1 VTLASYFTST
11 TSALSTM
18 GIQEATPLV
27 INAAAAAEAET
38 QEEQVSRIAAA
49 IARAKSALEEVKL
62 RVGDYDKQYK
72 ASETASAYF
81 ATPIEKAQT
90 AFDELQATASKL
102 KDKTVEIPTKA
113 LARTLAAANS
123 ALEQIS
129 ETATKYDEKF
139 QLSSTVQKA
148 VSIPREKCTSALVEA
163 SNLAA
168 SVSASANATLQGV
181 NHGITSRVQ
190 ALALGGAGLI
200 FSYAAA
206 LDGRFAVENKAVTAG
221 TAALGKAQE
230 LDERYSVKERASV
243 LATTG
248 LEKAQGLDSR
258 FAGGRVTPLVQ
269 QAWETG
275 LALATDGLTFVQ
287 SGYESAK
294 QERQPKVEDAAPKEE
309 NDTSGGCEAAAQP
322 AAAPEP
328 EVVEAK

>member
-1 VTLASYFTST
+1 
-11 TSALSTM
+11 M

-27 INAAAAAEAET
+27 IIAADGGEAET
-38 QEEQVSRIAAA
+38 QDEQVSRIAAA
-49 IARAKSALEEVKL
+49 VARAKGALEEVKSK
-62 RVGDYDKQYK
+62 VGDYDKQYK

-81 ATPIEKAQT
+81 AAPIEKAQA
-90 AFDELQATASKL
+90 AFDELQAMASTL

-113 LARTLAAANS
+113 LARTLTAANS

-163 SNLAA
+163 SNLVA

-243 LATTG
+243 LASTG

-269 QAWETG
+269 KAWESG
-275 LALATDGLTFVQ
+275 LAMATDGLTFVQ
-287 SGYESAK
+287 SGYEMAK
-294 QERQPKVEDAAPKEE
+294 QERQASVEDAAPKEE
-309 NDTSGGCEAAAQP
+309 KDTNRGCEAAAQIAP
-322 AAAPEP
+322 TQDDAAAPGP
-328 EVVEAK
+328 AAVEAK